1 VDWHW
6 GQRRGGRR
14 EARGTVVDFPGVNIA
29 LSGLVG
35 RMGEN

>member
-14 EARGTVVDFPGVNIA
+14 VVDFPGVNIA